1 MRARRI
7 LAVVLASLAGAA
19 CDPGTTDETASAI
32 ARDSALEADLK
43 LAAADTAP
51 FSEAADV
58 AVANA
63 PSDSESSAP
72 PLDSIPTSS
81 PATNRVPTT
90 RVAEGDVAMRSS
102 STPGAST
109 TRATR
114 PAPESERPPAGAA
127 TRAAS
132 GASSRPASASAESYA
147 GASCASPALADQRRC
162 LLSYLAR
169 SDVTLDRNYQALI
182 TQLKRRAGTR
192 PGAKEPETV
201 ERLRVAQRAWLV
213 YRDQECR
220 KRNQGKE
227 GPLWAPTRA
236 ECLSEFSGQRAKE
249 LSSALAKLNG
259 S

>member
-1 MRARRI
+1 MRARRVS
-7 LAVVLASLAGAA
+7 VVVFALLAGAA
-19 CDPGTTDETASAI
+19 CDPGTKDETASAI

-58 AVANA
+58 SVANT
-63 PSDSESSAP
+63 DSAEEPSAP

-81 PATNRVPTT
+81 PASNRVPTT
-90 RVAEGDVAMRSS
+90 RVATGDVAMRSAS
-102 STPGAST
+102 RARGSTP
-109 TRATR
+109 ATSR
-114 PAPESERPPAGAA
+114 PAPA
-127 TRAAS
+127 TRAA
-132 GASSRPASASAESYA
+132 GAERPPASAESYA
-147 GASCASPALADQRRC
+147 GPSCASPATADQRRC

-182 TQLKRRAGTR
+182 TELKRRAGTR

-201 ERLRVAQRAWLV
+201 ERLRVAQRSWLV

-236 ECLSEFSGQRAKE
+236 ECLAEFSGQRAKE
-249 LSSALAKLNG
+249 LSTALARLNG